1 MTKEIEVKHTDG
13 NDPMAV
19 AKFTLAV
26 NRTKPGEADFINCVA
41 FKQTAE
47 FLGKYFEKGS
57 QIAVTGRIQTG
68 SYTKQDGT
76 KVYTTDVIVDHAEF
90 AGGAKQEPEPEQKP
104 PTPAEE
110 DGFMQATFEG
120 GLPFR

>member
-1 MTKEIEVKHTDG
+1 
-13 NDPMAV
+13 MAV

-26 NRTKPGEADFINCVA
+26 NRMKKGEADFISCTA

-47 FLGKYFEKGS
+47 FLGKYAEKGS
-57 QIAVTGRIQTG
+57 MIAVTGRIQTG

-90 AGGAKQEPEPEQKP
+90 AGGAKQELKPEPTQQTAP
-104 PTPAEE
+104 LTPAEE
-110 DGFMQATFEG
+110 AGFVQSIYEEG
-120 GLPFR
+120 VPFR